1 MRALHTIHTLTI
13 RMMLVVT
20 FLLLATAAVSAQTVT
35 VGCAGAAGTFNYT
48 SLGAALAAL
57 QPNEAQ
63 YQEVIVSGTCTEAVE
78 IGAFADLAI
87 TGTPG
92 ATITN
97 PGNLAIGSAAKILE
111 LRNLTIGPAGLGLF
125 VRTGSVTLTNCII
138 HEAGVGLEVRPQSQA
153 DLNST
158 TIEDNDRGIE
168 LTGPGGFLFI
178 EFSNAIR
185 HNRIGIASEG
195 GSIWIA
201 GAGAEITNNVYGIRL
216 RNRSSLKMNSPALF
230 ENNNFGIALT
240 DSSAQLDGSYGGGQT
255 FQANGVAGDSNTAA
269 IIAEGNSH
277 VDLFGAQVSNNHSHG
292 VVLRDNSSLRTA
304 NDTITGNAGS
314 GIRLLSLST
323 AHIYGGMK
331 ISGNSGGDLA
341 CSLNSFATGYKSG
354 IAKMAC
360 LTFTLSTEPPLY

>member
-20 FLLLATAAVSAQTVT
+20 FLLLPTAAVSAQTVT

-111 LRNLTIGPAGLGLF
+111 LRNLTIGPSSLGVF
-125 VRTGSVTLTNCII
+125 VRG
-138 HEAGVGLEVRPQSQA
+138 AGVVIITDCVIRENGNGVEVFPQGEA
-153 DLNST
+153 AITST
-158 TIEDNDRGIE
+158 VIEDNQHTGI
-168 LTGPGGFLFI
+168 GVRPGGSLFL
-178 EFSNAIR
+178 NGLNTIR
-185 HNRIGIASEG
+185 HNEVGITAEG
-195 GSIWIA
+195 GTAWIA
-201 GAGAEITNNVYGIRL
+201 WANEISNNTFGIRL
-216 RNRSSLKMNSPALF
+216 RNGSSATVVGALLLAD
-230 ENNNFGIALT
+230 NQFGIVLT
-240 DSSAQLDGSYGGGQT
+240 NSSVTLNRQDGSPILRG
-255 FQANGVAGDSNTAA
+255 NGVVGDSNTAA

-277 VDLFGAQVSNNHSHG
+277 VDLFDGQVINNHSHG

-341 CSLNSFATGYKSG
+341 CSLNSFTTGYRSG

-360 LTFTLSTEPPLY
+360 LTFTPSTEPPLY